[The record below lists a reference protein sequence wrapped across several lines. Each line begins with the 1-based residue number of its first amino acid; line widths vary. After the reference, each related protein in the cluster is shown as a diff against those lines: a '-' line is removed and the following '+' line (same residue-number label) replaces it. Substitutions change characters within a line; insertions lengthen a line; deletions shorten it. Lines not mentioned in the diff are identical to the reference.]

1 MARNTQPVGPR
12 AVLPRLVYQALADI
26 ENDSTD
32 HAASVWQL
40 RHQAEA
46 RRELSPALPN

>member
-1 MARNTQPVGPR
+1 MSRNTQPVSPG
-12 AVLPRLVYQALADI
+12 AVLPCLIYQALADI

-46 RRELSPALPN
+46 GRELSPALPN